1 MQVEEKRG
9 KIPVVNGW
17 ITCPICK
24 QNTRLLRVL
33 TNTEATALPVFCRTC
48 KHEVILD
55 IAVGQSVKRQS

>member
-1 MQVEEKRG
+1 MQTIKIRG
-9 KIPVVNGW
+9 KITVKDGW

-33 TNTEATALPVFCRTC
+33 NSTEATDLPVFCRTC